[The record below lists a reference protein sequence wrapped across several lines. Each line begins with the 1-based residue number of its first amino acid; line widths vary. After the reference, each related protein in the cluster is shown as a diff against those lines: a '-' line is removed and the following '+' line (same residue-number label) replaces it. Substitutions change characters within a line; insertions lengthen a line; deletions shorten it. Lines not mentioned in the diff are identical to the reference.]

1 MMMKF
6 EQKYDKS
13 LIILGKGI
21 CLSRERGGGAR
32 KEAFLWPTLASKRV
46 LKRKVQSRG
55 GQKKTRLRI
64 MAICCNRLIPTR
76 LLLLSTVNATAF
88 VLAVGLT
95 ACYNLTDT
103 GSLALALHSS
113 SQPLSF
119 EKNPWR
125 SRTTRKRCHSSPNR
139 LLLLTHT
146 V

>member
-21 CLSRERGGGAR
+21 CLSRETPFPTR

-46 LKRKVQSRG
+46 LKRKVQSRR

-95 ACYNLTDT
+95 AWLNGCNTIL
-103 GSLALALHSS
+103 
-113 SQPLSF
+113 
-119 EKNPWR
+119 
-125 SRTTRKRCHSSPNR
+125 RTREVWH
-139 LLLLTHT
+139 
-146 V
+146 

>member
-1 MMMKF
+1 MKF

-21 CLSRERGGGAR
+21 CLSRERGEGAR

-46 LKRKVQSRG
+46 LKRKVQSRR

-95 ACYNLTDT
+95 AWLNGCNTIL
-103 GSLALALHSS
+103 
-113 SQPLSF
+113 
-119 EKNPWR
+119 
-125 SRTTRKRCHSSPNR
+125 RTREVWH
-139 LLLLTHT
+139 
-146 V
+146 